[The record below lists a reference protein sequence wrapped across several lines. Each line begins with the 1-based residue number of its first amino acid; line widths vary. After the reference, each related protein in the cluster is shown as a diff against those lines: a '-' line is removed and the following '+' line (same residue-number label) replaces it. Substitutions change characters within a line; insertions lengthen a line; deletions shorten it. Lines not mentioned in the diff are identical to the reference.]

1 MFRRIGKRSSNRLR
15 NRPKTSASKGSTVRR
30 RQKSQT
36 ENKNCDAEE
45 KLTTKDF
52 DEYRRAFWKTLL
64 RGKTKG
70 CECIDPLWF
79 VAYKNNSKATA
90 MKWISRD
97 NVLKTNISSF
107 QCVNPDPKRLEPEIR
122 DFVKDIYKSQKIKEF
137 DVVSDFPFKVPK
149 VPQQKDGV
157 RCGHYVLYYIYK
169 FIMSCPEHF
178 NVDKDYPSFLD
189 KNWFTDREFETF
201 CESLPSLVAQMLPE
215 AEYISDKEVD
225 NEEEFAKGEKTGFGK
240 NVESENDSL
249 QFPPVFEPFDALRA
263 LFLYSPDSSQE
274 KPNTVLPLVSCANN
288 DTPEAVEEIPIE
300 KKNDKENSVSVIT
313 KSDFQCQ
320 EKTTKRKLKIKVI
333 KERSSFIIETN
344 DRAVEERTN
353 VEPQAQEVRRQKRR
367 DHKKLE
373 EKRKSP
379 RLMTVNA
386 KSNDETKTNANG
398 GKNKKA
404 SFTINDDSDSDFE
417 ETLPRKSPRKARGTT
432 VGEKSQ
438 GKKRKNSVQAEQKN
452 GKKQKIDKPKNES
465 EKVHGMPKKLL
476 I

>member
-1 MFRRIGKRSSNRLR
+1 
-15 NRPKTSASKGSTVRR
+15 
-30 RQKSQT
+30 
-36 ENKNCDAEE
+36 
-45 KLTTKDF
+45 
-52 DEYRRAFWKTLL
+52 
-64 RGKTKG
+64 
-70 CECIDPLWF
+70 
-79 VAYKNNSKATA
+79 
-90 MKWISRD
+90 
-97 NVLKTNISSF
+97 
-107 QCVNPDPKRLEPEIR
+107 
-122 DFVKDIYKSQKIKEF
+122 
-137 DVVSDFPFKVPK
+137 
-149 VPQQKDGV
+149 
-157 RCGHYVLYYIYK
+157 
-169 FIMSCPEHF
+169 MSCPEHF

-189 KNWFTDREFETF
+189 KNWFTDSEFETF
-201 CESLPSLVAQMLPE
+201 CESLPSLVVQMLPE

-263 LFLYSPDSSQE
+263 LVLYSPNSSQE

-320 EKTTKRKLKIKVI
+320 EKTTKRKLKIKVR

-353 VEPQAQEVRRQKRR
+353 AEPQAQEVRRQKRR

-386 KSNDETKTNANG
+386 KSNDETTTNANG

-465 EKVHGMPKKLL
+465 EKVPGMPKKLL
-476 I
+476 IRAYPSTFSKVIDGLSNAQKEWVSKVGFGSLLSFSLRAIPHELELMSYGGSTT